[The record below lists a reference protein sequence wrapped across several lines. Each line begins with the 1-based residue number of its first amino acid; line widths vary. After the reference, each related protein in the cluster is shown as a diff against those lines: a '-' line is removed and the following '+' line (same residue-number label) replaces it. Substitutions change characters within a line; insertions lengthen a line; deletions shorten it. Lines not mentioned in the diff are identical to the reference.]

1 MRSEL
6 TSPSS
11 IYKKMDLSYEKVTN
25 VRLINSKQVER
36 QNMNRTT
43 LSVKKTGI
51 SRDGSANSTHTV
63 QRQAIGRSQE
73 KISTSADRFS
83 QAGYVLNQIKNEQ
96 KLLQEL
102 KEGKAHQAYK
112 TQREV
117 EQKGKKTLI
126 CSPPFVNGKRNSNF
140 VDPSQQSSSNLITPL
155 RSPQAKINRL
165 QTQFNHLDEKKTFDG
180 RREKDYD
187 PEFHWQ
193 TTNRSMH
200 RSPDAAKIKEENMSQ
215 ERAQLAS

>member
-11 IYKKMDLSYEKVTN
+11 IYKKMDRSYEKVTN

-83 QAGYVLNQIKNEQ
+83 QAGYVLNQIKNE
-96 KLLQEL
+96 
-102 KEGKAHQAYK
+102 
-112 TQREV
+112 
-117 EQKGKKTLI
+117 
-126 CSPPFVNGKRNSNF
+126 
-140 VDPSQQSSSNLITPL
+140 
-155 RSPQAKINRL
+155 
-165 QTQFNHLDEKKTFDG
+165 
-180 RREKDYD
+180 
-187 PEFHWQ
+187 
-193 TTNRSMH
+193 
-200 RSPDAAKIKEENMSQ
+200 
-215 ERAQLAS
+215 